1 MKKNESI
8 TVILTR
14 DGISVHSGQK
24 LSEVNQIF
32 KTQPIHHMPVLD
44 GAKPVGMISTND
56 IFKLIFNVDGT
67 DERMA
72 NAMLDHQFAISD
84 VMQTQFQTLTTRA
97 SVKDAA
103 MVLKDSSLHSVLVV
117 DEAQN
122 LAGIVTTTDLIAYLL
137 EQF

>member
-8 TVILTR
+8 NAILTR
-14 DGISVHSGQK
+14 DVISVHTGQK

-32 KTQPIHHMPVLD
+32 KTHPIHHMPVLD
-44 GAKPVGMISTND
+44 GSKPVGMISTND

-67 DERMA
+67 DDRMA
-72 NAMLDHQFAISD
+72 DAMLDHQFSISD
-84 VMQTQFQTLTTRA
+84 VMQTDIQTLTAKST
-97 SVKDAA
+97 VKDAA
-103 MVLKDSSLHSVLVV
+103 IMLKDSSLHSALVV
-117 DEAQN
+117 DEAGK

>member
-8 TVILTR
+8 NVILSR
-14 DGISVHSGQK
+14 DVISVHSGQK
-24 LSEVNQIF
+24 LSEVSQIF

-44 GAKPVGMISTND
+44 GSKPVGLISTND

-67 DERMA
+67 DDRMA
-72 NAMLDHQFAISD
+72 DAMLDHQFAISD
-84 VMQTQFQTLTTRA
+84 VMQTQFQPLTTGA

-103 MVLKDSSLHSVLVV
+103 IMLKDSSLHSVLVV
-117 DEAQN
+117 DEAGN